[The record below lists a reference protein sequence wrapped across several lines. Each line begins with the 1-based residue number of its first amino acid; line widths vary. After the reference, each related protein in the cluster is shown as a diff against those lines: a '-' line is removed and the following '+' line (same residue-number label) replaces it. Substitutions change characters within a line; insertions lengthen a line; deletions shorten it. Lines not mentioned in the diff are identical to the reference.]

1 MDRDTRNAA
10 IAAAV
15 ILLVF
20 GLAAYFLPVIMLA
33 AGKVSTVLAAVIAA
47 VFMVGLFV
55 VLWLRGRSQRKKGL

>member
-20 GLAAYFLPVIMLA
+20 GLAAYFLPAIMLA
-33 AGKVSTVLAAVIAA
+33 AGKVSTVLAAVIAV
-47 VFMVGLFV
+47 VFTVGLFV
-55 VLWLRGRSQRKKGL
+55 VLWLRGRSQHKKGL